1 MTKATPKK
9 PARRVPSLPPDEGVV
24 QILERFARNST
35 WRGEFS
41 PEQSSELAGRAT
53 DSFELGLTNLF
64 SASPRENEENFVSL
78 VERVRDP
85 NVLSPSLMKRLG
97 SRLAHHKQWDA
108 LLQLSMNLGI
118 QKLKSE
124 TQQVPDEVRSHF
136 AVNTLSRERLA
147 SDEPL
152 VAKQIKRDLPILA
165 TWVVGEDA
173 VALASIFLDFATS
186 TLPKSKL
193 PLAKLVTRLVAVT
206 FPADAVTTAIGSV
219 RSSSL
224 QIATLVDLVAKNPQG
239 SKHAQSL
246 ITRIARSKRSEIL
259 ENDLCWQRLD
269 VMEIAQ
275 LTKYPEILSHL
286 SAQPAWWTARQRREL
301 MDEGVGAVLRFVDST
316 RRAQEVVDMR
326 LLGEFVRDSKR
337 PGTTI
342 MRAAFDSVVVAALAE
357 QSLMHEKSLGDL
369 RGVVAERD
377 AALEAEKA
385 EQTLLLS
392 RILRLEEDLRS
403 LERSEIQSRV
413 QKDVM
418 AQRVMLDL
426 IVELARAMERLRENA
441 SEDERIGAFVAEA
454 EALMARAHVG
464 IERDSEGRLVS
475 IRQDDKTGK
484 GTLLYPKP

>member
-41 PEQSSELAGRAT
+41 AEQSSELAGRAT
-53 DSFELGLTNLF
+53 DSFELGLTYLF
-64 SASPRENEENFVSL
+64 STSLGEKEENFVSL

-97 SRLAHHKQWDA
+97 SRLVHHKQWEA
-108 LLQLSMNLGI
+108 LLQLSMNLGF

-124 TQQVPDEVRSHF
+124 TQLVPGELRSRF
-136 AVNTLSRERLA
+136 ATRTLSRERLT
-147 SDEPL
+147 SDDPL

-173 VALASIFLDFATS
+173 VALASVFLDFAAS
-186 TLPKSKL
+186 TPPRFKL
-193 PLAKLVTRLVAVT
+193 PLVKLVAKLVAITI
-206 FPADAVTTAIGSV
+206 PADATTTAINSG
-219 RSSSL
+219 RFSSL
-224 QIATLVDLVAKNPQG
+224 QIATLVDLVAKTPQG
-239 SKHAQSL
+239 GKHAQSL
-246 ITRIARSKRSEIL
+246 IARIARSKRSEIL

-269 VMEIAQ
+269 LMEIAQ

-301 MDEGVGAVLRFVDST
+301 MDEGVGAVLRFVDFT
-316 RRAQEVVDMR
+316 RKAQEVVDMR

-337 PGTTI
+337 PGNTI

-369 RGVVAERD
+369 RGMVAERD
-377 AALEAEKA
+377 AALEVERT
-385 EQTLLLS
+385 EQSLLHS

-418 AQRVMLDL
+418 AQRVMIDL

-441 SEDERIGAFVAEA
+441 TADERIGAFVAEA
-454 EALMARAHVG
+454 EALMTRAHVS
-464 IERDSEGRLVS
+464 IQRDSEGRLVS
-475 IRQDDKTGK
+475 IRQDDKTGT